1 MLLTVHWCYV
11 LYIFDHT
18 IQHKDDRFASNAT
31 FGAVGRNSIVFLLSL
46 LPMLTAKCGNT
57 KPKKSKGELW
67 WLNLTSRK
75 LDLTKILFLF
85 TLEWTKLW
93 QTGIIA
99 VYQGF
104 QCLSRFSM
112 FNLILPWSD
121 LTPHKFIFCVLC
133 NINFTKFIAKS
144 SFKSIR

>member
-1 MLLTVHWCYV
+1 MKLEWGYEIKCTQPNLSFKPRTFQLYVLCTVHCCYV

-18 IQHKDDRFASNAT
+18 IQHKDDRFACNAT

-46 LPMLTAKCGNT
+46 LAMLTAKCGNT

-85 TLEWTKLW
+85 TLE
-93 QTGIIA
+93 
-99 VYQGF
+99 
-104 QCLSRFSM
+104 
-112 FNLILPWSD
+112 
-121 LTPHKFIFCVLC
+121 
-133 NINFTKFIAKS
+133 
-144 SFKSIR
+144 